1 MITAQNVKVS
11 RDENA
16 WEVELKAEIPAEA
29 LARYR
34 IDALKELQ
42 KSVKMDGF
50 RPGKVPLEKIV
61 SVYGE
66 PQLLRMAAERAIQ
79 NELPEILAKE
89 NVLVVEAPKVQIE
102 LPEDGKPARPGDSDR
117 SGRPLAFTARA
128 PLPPEVAL
136 PDWKPLAKQHND
148 KKQEVAVSD
157 DEFTQAQTHIRR
169 ERARI
174 DRMEKGTEVSKAL
187 EEAEQLPEADLPPL
201 DDEFAT
207 SLGYESEAKF
217 LESLRANIKNEKEL
231 QEKQLRRNA
240 ILEDIVKA
248 ATIKYPAVMREY
260 ELDDME
266 GRIKDDLARMGATYE
281 QYLEQTKKT
290 RDQLRKEWQ
299 EAADKRAKTRLILNE
314 IAKQEKIT
322 ADEAAVE
329 KELVHAKEHYK
340 ETPSASLRAGIA
352 HAMRNEKV
360 LELLEK
366 Q

>member
-1 MITAQNVKVS
+1 MAENVKVS
-11 RDENA
+11 RDESA
-16 WEVELKAEIPAEA
+16 WEIEVKGEISADA
-29 LARYR
+29 LAKYR
-34 IDALKELQ
+34 EETLRELQ
-42 KSVKMDGF
+42 KTATMDGF

-61 SVYGE
+61 STYGE
-66 PQLLRMAAERAIQ
+66 PQLLRRAAERAIQ
-79 NELPEILAKE
+79 MELPEILAKE
-89 NVLVVEAPKVQIE
+89 NILVIEAPKVQTDT
-102 LPEDGKPARPGDSDR
+102 PEAGK
-117 SGRPLAFTARA
+117 PLAFTARA

-148 KKQEVAVSD
+148 RKQEVAVSD
-157 DEFTQAQTHIRR
+157 DEFTQAQTHFRR

-187 EEAEQLPEADLPPL
+187 EEAKQLPEADLPPL
-201 DDEFAT
+201 DGEFAK
-207 SLGYESEAKF
+207 SLGYESETKF
-217 LESLRANIKNEKEL
+217 LESLKANIKNEKEL
-231 QEKQLRRNA
+231 QEKQLRRNV
-240 ILEDIVKA
+240 ILDDLVKA
-248 ATIKYPAVMREY
+248 ATIKYPRVLREY

-266 GRIKDDLARMGATYE
+266 GRIRDDLARMGATYE

-290 RDQLRKEWQ
+290 REQLRKEWQ

-329 KELVHAKEHYK
+329 KELAHAKDHYK
-340 ETPSASLRAGIA
+340 EISPENLRAGIA

-360 LELLEK
+360 LELLES